1 MILSGGGRCPNEFA
15 FQLYSVGSLIPSRE
29 IKAVQCSLSYNH
41 SGSCLVQNPNNEEW
55 YYIHGAER
63 EPGRELVMDMGS
75 GLFKEKT

>member
-15 FQLYSVGSLIPSRE
+15 FQLVKTRL

-41 SGSCLVQNPNNEEW
+41 SGSCLVQNPNNREW

-63 EPGRELVMDMGS
+63 TPPKDLVMDMETKR
-75 GLFKEKT
+75 FKPVKDIK